1 MNKEVKTYTCECG
14 KTVRT
19 ASKSVHLKT
28 KFHKEY
34 LNPKRNNDKKVE
46 VKEGDYVVSFS

>member
-14 KTVRT
+14 KTVRI

-34 LNPKRNNDKKVE
+34 LNPILNPKRKVE
-46 VKEGDYVVSFS
+46 VTEGDYVVSFT